1 VKEEGGGRAFL
12 VLHTT
17 GTHMRAWL
25 SAKSPA
31 HLPPKESVSK
41 NTHTK
46 RGGEGAL
53 IPQVRRGKVEREEGK
68 ENPPDRGGLTSPT
81 PLPTN
86 VQKHGFVQHCDFC
99 TKPAWGKKS
108 RICLVMDNQSKR
120 VPLGKTRSKKDCR
133 FDFPLCVSIVE
144 TRSPS
149 DVFWSL
155 PGP

>member
-1 VKEEGGGRAFL
+1 VGEGPFWFCTQQAHTCVPGCPQKAPPTYHQRKVSRRTRTLKGGGRRS
-12 VLHTT
+12 TDSS
-17 GTHMRAWL
+17 GSAW
-25 SAKSPA
+25 
-31 HLPPKESVSK
+31 E
-41 NTHTK
+41 
-46 RGGEGAL
+46 GGE
-53 IPQVRRGKVEREEGK
+53 RRKER
-68 ENPPDRGGLTSPT
+68 NPPERGGLTSPT